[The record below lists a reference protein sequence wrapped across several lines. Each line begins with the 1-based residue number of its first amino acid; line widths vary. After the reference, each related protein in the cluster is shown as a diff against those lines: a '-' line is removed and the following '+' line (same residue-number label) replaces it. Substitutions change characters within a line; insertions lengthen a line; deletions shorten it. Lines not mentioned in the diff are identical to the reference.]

1 MPSDS
6 KRGRLPFEPRNNN
19 KKDKKKK
26 DSPETASDLT
36 DTSIKQPKKATPV
49 AAKSKKK
56 SKSTPRNS
64 RRNSNLSAI
73 PDVVSKRMGK
83 RMAVFCGIPSVLGM
97 SSLFIFYWLKIKEVI
112 ELPPYVALAVSFGF
126 LGLGVLGLSY
136 GLFSACWDEDRAG
149 TLMGFNEF
157 KVNLGRTKD
166 AWKAS
171 KNADG

>member
-6 KRGRLPFEPRNNN
+6 KRGRLPFEPRNN

-26 DSPETASDLT
+26 DSKEISSPKS
-36 DTSIKQPKKATPV
+36 DTSSQKPKKATPI
-49 AAKSKKK
+49 AAKSNKKK
-56 SKSTPRNS
+56 SNPRNS

-83 RMAVFCGIPSVLGM
+83 RMAVFCGIPSTLGM
-97 SSLFIFYWLKIKEVI
+97 SSLFIFYWLKIKEVV
-112 ELPPYVALAVSFGF
+112 ELPPYAALAVSFGF

-149 TLMGFNEF
+149 TLMGFDEF
-157 KVNLGRTKD
+157 KVNLERTKD

-171 KNADG
+171 KKSNG

>member
-6 KRGRLPFEPRNNN
+6 KRGRLPFEPRNKKNKNN
-19 KKDKKKK
+19 SDSEEVSSPKSDASAKKPKQV
-26 DSPETASDLT
+26 AS
-36 DTSIKQPKKATPV
+36 

-56 SKSTPRNS
+56 QKASSRNS
-64 RRNSNLSAI
+64 RQNSNLSAI

-83 RMAVFCGIPSVLGM
+83 RMAVFCGIPSTLGM
-97 SSLFIFYWLKIKEVI
+97 SSLFIFYWLKIKDIV
-112 ELPPYVALAVSFGF
+112 ELPPYAAFAVSFGF

-149 TLMGFNEF
+149 TLMGFDEF

-171 KNADG
+171 KEANG